1 MRFFSPQRKTELL
14 VIEWSETKA
23 ISVSEG
29 SKLTLDCLDSV
40 TTAPVNAPQL
50 AQRQNSHAARG
61 GLFLPATETEQ
72 FRVESSQT
80 KATSV
85 SAGSKSTLDSL
96 DLVTTAPVIVPH
108 DSPANR
114 DPPTCTGFGNGPCI
128 CTECA

>member
-1 MRFFSPQRKTELL
+1 MT
-14 VIEWSETKA
+14 
-23 ISVSEG
+23 G
-29 SKLTLDCLDSV
+29 GGKLTLDRLDLV

-108 DSPANR
+108 PAAR
-114 DPPTCTGFGNGPCI
+114 AAPGGGAALVLAASRTAARTARK
-128 CTECA
+128 TTYL